1 VALFYAWSTAEAQ
14 ATGTGGEVCPSTPDR
29 QAGGPKAGRGPPDKR
44 GLLLEVARRLGTLD
58 PVRVWQKDDN

>member
-1 VALFYAWSTAEAQ
+1 MALFYAWSTAEAK

-29 QAGGPKAGRGPPDKR
+29 QVGGPMAGWGHPDKR
-44 GLLLEVARRLGTLD
+44 GLLLEVARGLGALD